1 MASGSTGPNP
11 AERAQSLD
19 PQELLALATSSALTE
34 EIALALLTR
43 RDIPGNVIEAVAKN
57 LALLKNRKVN
67 LAVASHPHTPRH
79 VSLPLARHLYTFDL
93 VKIALSPA
101 VPADVKVAVDET
113 IVARLDQVSE
123 GERLTL
129 AKQAS
134 GRVAGALLADGT
146 DRVVEAALNN
156 PQMTEATLIKALGQ
170 KDASSRFVTALCDH
184 PKWSLRRDVRLALLR
199 HEHLALAQA
208 ITFAQAFPASLVREV
223 LAKSRVQ
230 ASIKN
235 YLLAMIEKQN

>member
-1 MASGSTGPNP
+1 MTSGASGPP
-11 AERAQSLD
+11 LADRAQSRD
-19 PQELLALATSSALTE
+19 PQELLALGASQALTE

-57 LALLKNRKVN
+57 TAVIKNRKVN
-67 LAVASHPHTPRH
+67 VAIASHPHTPRH
-79 VSLPLARHLYTFDL
+79 VSLPLTRHLYTFDL

-113 IVARLDQVSE
+113 IIARLDQISE

-134 GRVAGALLADGT
+134 GRVAGALLNDAQ

-156 PQMTEATLIKALGQ
+156 PQMMEATLIKALGQ
-170 KDASSRFVTALCDH
+170 KDSSARLVSAVCEH
-184 PKWSLRRDVRLALLR
+184 RKWSLRRDVRLVLLR
-199 HEHLALAQA
+199 NEHLALAQA
-208 ITFAQAFPASLVREV
+208 IAFARGFPEGLIREV
-223 LAKSRVQ
+223 LGKSSMQ
-230 ASIKN
+230 ESIKR
-235 YLLAMIEKQN
+235 YLLATLGT